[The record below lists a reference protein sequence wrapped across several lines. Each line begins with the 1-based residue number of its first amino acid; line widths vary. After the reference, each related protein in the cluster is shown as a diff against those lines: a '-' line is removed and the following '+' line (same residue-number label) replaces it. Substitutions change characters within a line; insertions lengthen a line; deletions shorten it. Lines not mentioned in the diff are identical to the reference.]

1 VGSRVSNSFACFI
14 AFFNLFYI
22 SFFLLLSVGVVTR
35 EAPKSPVKA
44 LERTTSERTE
54 GGVITYGIGNN
65 KKTIMYFLKDCEKP
79 PRIGD
84 NVKFNICQV
93 RLLLRPI

>member
-1 VGSRVSNSFACFI
+1 MGSRVSNSFAYFI
-14 AFFNLFYI
+14 AFFDIFYI
-22 SFFLLLSVGVVTR
+22 SFFLLLCVGVVTR

-44 LERTTSERTE
+44 LERTSERTE

-93 RLLLRPI
+93 RLLLRPT

>member
-1 VGSRVSNSFACFI
+1 M
-14 AFFNLFYI
+14 
-22 SFFLLLSVGVVTR
+22 VTR
-35 EAPKSPVKA
+35 EAPKSPIKGQ
-44 LERTTSERTE
+44 ERTSERTE

-84 NVKFNICQV
+84 HVKFNICQV
-93 RLLLRPI
+93 SISKIHILIEWNIIMFDSLTGQEK

>member
-1 VGSRVSNSFACFI
+1 MQLETFKFDFI
-14 AFFNLFYI
+14 FDFP
-22 SFFLLLSVGVVTR
+22 T
-35 EAPKSPVKA
+35 APKSPVK
-44 LERTTSERTE
+44 SQERTE

-65 KKTIMYFLKDCEKP
+65 KKTIMYFLKDCEKS

-93 RLLLRPI
+93 SI